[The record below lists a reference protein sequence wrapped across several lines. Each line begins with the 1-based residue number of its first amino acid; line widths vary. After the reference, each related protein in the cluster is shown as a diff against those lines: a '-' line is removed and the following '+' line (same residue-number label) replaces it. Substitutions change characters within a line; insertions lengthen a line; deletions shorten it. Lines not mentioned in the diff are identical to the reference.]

1 MNEKEAQ
8 EFFKREDFH
17 GNLVLD
23 TDEIKVI
30 DWRPKVGGNLAMR
43 FYIDLSEGNFIV
55 TGDAYDAVFSWY
67 NSFTLKNLRG
77 FVNNPEYVAGKM
89 RAGIRYTYYFDDVKE
104 DLQAI
109 KKEIWEDFKY
119 EEDFEKDK
127 DDLEELLD
135 IESCFNDNVRFFGNE
150 RPPMLSD
157 EAKDLLEKYYCND
170 EGQLYDLGERTNFR
184 IYYWC
189 VGFAMAYDDLGL
201 N

>member
-1 MNEKEAQ
+1 
-8 EFFKREDFH
+8 
-17 GNLVLD
+17 
-23 TDEIKVI
+23 
-30 DWRPKVGGNLAMR
+30 MR
-43 FYIDLSEGNFIV
+43 
-55 TGDAYDAVFSWY
+55 T
-67 NSFTLKNLRG
+67 
-77 FVNNPEYVAGKM
+77 
-89 RAGIRYTYYFDDVKE
+89 GIRYTYYFDDVKE

-135 IESCFNDNVRFFGNE
+135 IESCLNDDVCFFFFV
-150 RPPMLSD
+150 RPPVLSD

-170 EGQLYDLGERTNFR
+170 ECQLYDLGQRTNFR
-184 IYYWC
+184 IYYGC